1 MSSRQQI
8 RQQER
13 ALAKRGEAAISA
25 GLPQTPQ
32 KDDIVAVAFVL
43 GRTLRDQKEP
53 RRASRAAAE
62 MHALT
67 EASTRRTPGTAKL
80 ACSKGCG
87 YCCHTWVGA
96 TAPEVLLLAGG
107 IRADAARRP
116 SLVKPGLI
124 DDIVARSR
132 PLAGLSAAKR
142 FGAKLPCP
150 LLVDGACSRYRE
162 RPAMCRQA
170 TSLDLSGCLE
180 EFEGKGLGGAIPVS
194 AVYLAHTRN
203 SRVPLIAALRL
214 SGLDA
219 RTYELSAGLARALE
233 TENAETR
240 WLAGENVFA
249 GVAQGAPEV
258 APAEQAIGEILR
270 ELAAPR
276 PAAR

>member
-1 MSSRQQI
+1 MSSRQQQ

-13 ALAKRGEAAISA
+13 ALVKRGEAAISA

-32 KDDIVAVAFVL
+32 KDDVVAVAFVL
-43 GRTLRDQKEP
+43 ARTLRGAKEP

-67 EASTRRTPGTAKL
+67 EASTRRTPGTARL
-80 ACSKGCG
+80 ACAKGCS

-96 TAPEVLLLAGG
+96 TAPEALLLAGV
-107 IRADAARRP
+107 IRADAAR
-116 SLVKPGLI
+116 LPGLV

-132 PLAGLSAAKR
+132 PLAGLTAAQR

-180 EFEGKGLGGAIPVS
+180 EFEGKGLGGEIPVS

-203 SRVPLIAALRL
+203 SRVPLVAALRL
-214 SGLDA
+214 AGLDA
-219 RTYELSAGLARALE
+219 RTYELSAALARALE
-233 TENAETR
+233 TEDAEAR
-240 WLAGENVFA
+240 WLAGEDVFT
-249 GVAQGAPEV
+249 GIAQGAAEV
-258 APAEQAIGEILR
+258 AAAEQAISAILR
-270 ELAAPR
+270 ELSGLR
-276 PAAR
+276 RERL